1 MMGKL
6 IARPQLTFTEAL
18 NEAKGKLTD
27 WKGRSRR
34 SEFWWCALAV
44 FIASFVLGFIPLLGQ
59 LLSLLLALIMIPIS
73 MRRLHDTGRSGWW
86 LLAMIVVS
94 GAYSFIILN
103 AMVSAIDGNT
113 DRMLEKMLETIA
125 NPVTLIL
132 WLLSVILSITLL
144 VFFCQD
150 SKPEPNKWGDSP
162 KYVEDDENFGSKAY
176 GQSEFERV

>member
-1 MMGKL
+1 MGKI

-27 WKGRSRR
+27 WKSRSRR
-34 SEFWWCALAV
+34 SEFWWCSLAV
-44 FIASFVLGFIPLLGQ
+44 VIASLVLGFIPLLGQ

-94 GAYSFIILN
+94 GAYTSIMFS
-103 AMVSAIDGNT
+103 AMVSALEGNP

-125 NPVTLIL
+125 NPVTLVL
-132 WLLSVILSITLL
+132 WLLSLILSITLL
-144 VFFCQD
+144 VYFCQD

-162 KYVEDDENFGSKAY
+162 KYVENDDFGSKTY
-176 GQSEFERV
+176 GQPEFERV